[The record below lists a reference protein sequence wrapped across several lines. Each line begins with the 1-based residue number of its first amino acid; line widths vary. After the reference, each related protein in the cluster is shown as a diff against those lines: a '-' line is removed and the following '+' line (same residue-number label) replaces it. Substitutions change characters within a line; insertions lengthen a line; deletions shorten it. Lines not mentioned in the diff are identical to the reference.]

1 MLANLGHDLW
11 LRQLVNGFNA
21 NDTPT
26 EFFLLKLF
34 FELALG
40 LTRPED
46 QEGLGVA
53 HLTDHLVVVVVQPLP
68 VPCLVFL
75 LYTDELESAL

>member
-21 NDTPT
+21 NDTPA

-40 LTRPED
+40 LTRPHD
-46 QEGLGVA
+46 QDGVGVA
-53 HLTDHLVVVVVQPLP
+53 NRRDDLVIIAV
-68 VPCLVFL
+68 
-75 LYTDELESAL
+75 